1 MASRRA
7 ANLTRLPAKTRG
19 RPSIPFLHETILR
32 HAGDLFAKRDFA
44 RVSVD
49 EVAARS
55 GVGKGSVYRQF
66 GSKEALYATVVIEG
80 FKHLQKEIRSALSGS
95 TSTREKIE
103 TVVRHTLMY
112 FWTRRQF
119 FALLRD
125 PTAIPASL
133 ERSYLKQRQE
143 LSKMVSA
150 ILVEGIENGS
160 LRIGLDTR
168 IVAESLLGMLRG
180 INRYCREY
188 TTPEA
193 AAEAVLSLFLDGCAS
208 KPIKTTVSRR
218 ASFKRLGRDDHD

>member
-1 MASRRA
+1 MASQLA
-7 ANLTRLPAKTRG
+7 AKLSRSQKRTRG
-19 RPSIPFLHETILR
+19 RPAIPFLRETILR
-32 HAGDLFAKRDFA
+32 HASDLFAKNDFA

-80 FKHLQKEIRSALSGS
+80 FKHLQNEIRAALSGS
-95 TSTREKIE
+95 GSTREQIA
-103 TVVRHTLMY
+103 TLVRHTLMY

-125 PTAIPASL
+125 PTAIPATL

-143 LSKMVSA
+143 LSKMISA
-150 ILVEGIENGS
+150 ILVEGMKSGS
-160 LRIGLDTR
+160 LRSGLDTR

-188 TTPEA
+188 ATPESA
-193 AAEAVLSLFLDGCAS
+193 ADAVLSIFLDGCAS
-208 KPIKTTVSRR
+208 KPPSGSAR
-218 ASFKRLGRDDHD
+218 KR